1 MPTPRPCPPPLDTLC
16 LSCTTS
22 IPTKRRPRS
31 RTLSELDD
39 AKFSHTGSST
49 AGFSGALGWPGFGSS
64 VGRWR
69 NESSSSMELATG
81 AGGNA
86 SDSAYA
92 TMEDDDELDVGG
104 DSDGLDWRE
113 KVAESLKARSRRR
126 MQMALGGPSALRS
139 RSDGGGRT
147 WSTSDNTTPLSP
159 GTLQAGDFPFDVDYD
174 LGTSFDSLESLNSPS
189 TPLSTTASS
198 SSSSSRRSS
207 PESSEC
213 EFDGRAWTMATARDK
228 RRKVLGQT
236 ANRKDTA
243 LGLARRHTLPRRSKV
258 RSASISVS
266 FVAPKRIRA
275 SSPPPPAPSNSAPSS
290 SLPALPPLTQCA
302 MSLAALVS
310 IYSFI
315 SSMPIAHI
323 SPVHL
328 LHPQSHLRLLV
339 DVTNAALSPFLVS
352 PSAPALALGL
362 ANFELLRSL
371 DERSRLSWATKAGV
385 AAAAW
390 AGTIATR
397 VAASHLFGR
406 LMGWQCPHMF
416 STRAIHETGYGFAP
430 LLLVLFILHT
440 FSSRSA
446 PSYLHLAI
454 LGASF
459 FTPVEQGGAGLWLGL
474 SAAAVGLVG
483 CIALAAF
490 STSSTSSPTTPSVAS
505 SRSAPSKRYSASL
518 APLLALLL
526 LPTLARYAVPPS
538 PSSASTAASFAQ
550 LHPEYSHLLT
560 VLLMTAPR
568 PGNPDF
574 LLQTIE
580 SWLGAFPD
588 PALDNLAYPANSSS
602 GLPMTAP
609 SSRIRLI
616 VYTHFSSHP
625 QFDLAQST
633 FTSPRASHYLTFHRD
648 PRAYAAD
655 NRLDQRLHVARGLDY
670 AAREGNGAYVL
681 LTEDDFPL
689 CEDDPSPIRGE
700 KSWRGSWDKL
710 QAALV
715 KTNELLPDDDSSPT
729 PGHCGLFLSTGGS
742 GLAIRTPIASLL
754 PSLLLG
760 SHDPHGYD
768 REARAARGEPEYLLK
783 REGEGADTPD
793 LVIQDCLRGRLPE
806 CAMCAPAPAGG
817 ARKGSARMP
826 WGLRGDRYGKSGLA
840 GTERLLQRHLGYN
853 TSTLPGRRYGKEEW
867 ACGWRQPFN
876 GEPDV
881 LTV

>member
-1 MPTPRPCPPPLDTLC
+1 M
-16 LSCTTS
+16 
-22 IPTKRRPRS
+22 
-31 RTLSELDD
+31 SELDNAD
-39 AKFSHTGSST
+39 FSHRGSST
-49 AGFSGALGWPGFGSS
+49 VGFSGALGWPGLRSNA
-64 VGRWR
+64 GRLR
-69 NESSSSMELATG
+69 NESSSSRELGTG

-104 DSDGLDWRE
+104 DSDALDWRE
-113 KVAESLKARSRRR
+113 KVAESLQVRSRRR
-126 MQMALGGPSALRS
+126 MQMALGGPSSLRS
-139 RSDGGGRT
+139 RSDDGGRT
-147 WSTSDNTTPLSP
+147 WFPSDSITPSSP
-159 GTLQAGDFPFDVDYD
+159 EISHAGVFSFDVAYNLDSS
-174 LGTSFDSLESLNSPS
+174 LDSLESLNSPS
-189 TPLSTTASS
+189 TPISTAASS
-198 SSSSSRRSS
+198 SSCNSRRSS
-207 PESSEC
+207 PEPSEC
-213 EFDGRAWTMATARDK
+213 EFDGRTWTTSAAIDM
-228 RRKVLGQT
+228 RRKKLGQT
-236 ANRKDTA
+236 AGREDA
-243 LGLARRHTLPRRSKV
+243 PLGLARRHTLPRRSKV

-266 FVAPKRIRA
+266 FVSPKRIRA
-275 SSPPPPAPSNSAPSS
+275 SPLLQPAPSS
-290 SLPALPPLTQCA
+290 SSPAPSLSPVPPLSLCA

-310 IYSFI
+310 AYSFN
-315 SSMPIAHI
+315 STMPIAHI
-323 SPVHL
+323 SPVHI
-328 LHPQSHLRLLV
+328 LHPQSHLHLLA
-339 DVTNAALSPFLVS
+339 DILNAALSPFLVS

-362 ANFELLRSL
+362 ANLELLRAL
-371 DERSRLSWATKAGV
+371 DERSRLSGAVKVGV

-390 AGTIATR
+390 TGTIATR

-406 LMGWQCPHMF
+406 LMGWQHPQMF
-416 STRAIHETGYGFAP
+416 STRAIHETGCGLAP
-430 LLLVLFILHT
+430 LLLVLFLLHT

-483 CIALAAF
+483 CVALAAF
-490 STSSTSSPTTPSVAS
+490 STFSTSYPTTLSVAS
-505 SRSAPSKRYSASL
+505 SRIALMQRSHAPLAS
-518 APLLALLL
+518 LLALFL
-526 LPTLARYAVPPS
+526 LPSLARYAIPPS
-538 PSSASTAASFAQ
+538 PSSAATAASFAH
-550 LHPEYSHLLT
+550 LHPKYSHLLT

-574 LLQTIE
+574 LLQTID

-588 PALDNLAYPANSSS
+588 PALDDLASPANSSS
-602 GLPMTAP
+602 GLSMTSP

-625 QFDLAQST
+625 QFDLAQAT
-633 FTSPRASHYLTFHRD
+633 FTSPRASHYLSFHRD

-689 CEDDPSPIRGE
+689 CEDEPSLIRGE
-700 KSWRGSWDKL
+700 KSWRATWDKL

-715 KTNELLPDDDSSPT
+715 KTNELLPDDESLST

-840 GTERLLQRHLGYN
+840 GTETLLQRHLGYN

-867 ACGWRQPFN
+867 GCGWRQPFN
-876 GEPDV
+876 GEPDI